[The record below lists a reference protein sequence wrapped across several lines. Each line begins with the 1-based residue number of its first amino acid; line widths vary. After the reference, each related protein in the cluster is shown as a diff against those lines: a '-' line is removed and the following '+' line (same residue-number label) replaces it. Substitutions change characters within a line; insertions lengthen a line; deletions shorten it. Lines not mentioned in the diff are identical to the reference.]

1 MTEKTKETEPS
12 LLLLEAVK
20 KGMLDK
26 KAQEILSLNLGKIN
40 STVCDFFVIC
50 HGTSSTHVSAIAESV
65 EEAVRYQCGLKPAR
79 REGFVNGEWLLIDY
93 LDVVVHVFQEPVR
106 RYYQLEEL
114 WADVPAEKVKDI

>member
-1 MTEKTKETEPS
+1 MTERTKETDTS
-12 LLLLEAVK
+12 LLLVDAVK
-20 KGMLDK
+20 KGMLEK

-50 HGTSSTHVSAIAESV
+50 HGSSSTHVNAIAESV
-65 EEAVRYQCGLKPAR
+65 EEAVRKECGIKPGK

-93 LDVVVHVFQEPVR
+93 MDVVVHIFQEPVR

-114 WADVPAEKVKDI
+114 WADVPAERVQDV

>member
-1 MTEKTKETEPS
+1 MAVKTKETEPS
-12 LLLLEAVK
+12 LLLLDAVK
-20 KGMLDK
+20 KGMLEK

-50 HGTSSTHVSAIAESV
+50 HGTSSTHVGAIAESV
-65 EEAVRYQCGLKPAR
+65 EEAVRNNCGIKPGR

-93 LDVVVHVFQEPVR
+93 LDVVVHIFQEPVR

-114 WADVPAEKVKDI
+114 WADVPAEKVNDI